1 MKTDKILHLLFGF
14 IIAWRLIDI
23 NAYWIIALVV
33 VILFGV
39 AKEVYDYKSYGLFD
53 YKDMIA
59 TISGGIILLLTQL
72 LLL

>member
-23 NAYWIIALVV
+23 NVHWIIALVV
-33 VILFGV
+33 LILFGLAKV
-39 AKEVYDYKSYGLFD
+39 AYDYKSYGLFD

-59 TISGGIILLLTQL
+59 TISGGVLLLLTEIIH
-72 LLL
+72 

>member
-23 NAYWIIALVV
+23 NAHWIIALVV

-53 YKDMIA
+53 WRDLVA

-72 LLL
+72 LL

>member
-1 MKTDKILHLLFGF
+1 MNDKILHLLFGF

-23 NAYWIIALVV
+23 NIHWIIALVV
-33 VILFGV
+33 VILFGA

-59 TISGGIILLLTQL
+59 TISGGVLLLLTEIIH
-72 LLL
+72 

>member
-23 NAYWIIALVV
+23 NAHWIIALVV

-53 YKDMIA
+53 WRDLMA
-59 TISGGIILLLTQL
+59 TISGAIILILTDI
-72 LLL
+72 

>member
-1 MKTDKILHLLFGF
+1 MNDKILHLLFGF

-23 NAYWIIALVV
+23 NIHWIIALVV
-33 VILFGV
+33 VILFAV
-39 AKEVYDYKSYGLFD
+39 AKEIYDYKSYGLFD

-72 LLL
+72 MN

>member
-1 MKTDKILHLLFGF
+1 MNDKILHLLFGF

-23 NAYWIIALVV
+23 NIHWIIALVV

-53 YKDMIA
+53 YKDMLA
-59 TISGGIILLLTQL
+59 TIIGGALLLLTEIIH
-72 LLL
+72 

>member
-23 NAYWIIALVV
+23 NIHWIIALVV
-33 VILFGV
+33 VILFEV
-39 AKEVYDYKSYGLFD
+39 AKEIYDYKSYGLFD

-72 LLL
+72 LL

>member
-1 MKTDKILHLLFGF
+1 MKADKILHLLFGF

-23 NAYWIIALVV
+23 NIHWIIALVV

-39 AKEVYDYKSYGLFD
+39 AKEVFDYKSYGLFD
-53 YKDMIA
+53 WRDLVA

-72 LLL
+72 MN

>member
-23 NAYWIIALVV
+23 NAHWIIALVV

-39 AKEVYDYKSYGLFD
+39 GKEGLRLQVLWA
-53 YKDMIA
+53 YL
-59 TISGGIILLLTQL
+59 TIRI
-72 LLL
+72 

>member
-1 MKTDKILHLLFGF
+1 MNDKILHLLFGF

-23 NAYWIIALVV
+23 NIHWIIALVV
-33 VILFGV
+33 VILFAV
-39 AKEVYDYKSYGLFD
+39 AKEVYDYKSYGQFD

-72 LLL
+72 IL

>member
-1 MKTDKILHLLFGF
+1 MDKILHALIGF
-14 IIAWRLIDI
+14 IIAWRLIDV
-23 NAYWIIALVV
+23 NVHWIITLII
-33 VILFGV
+33 VIIFGV

-72 LLL
+72 LL

>member
-1 MKTDKILHLLFGF
+1 MKIDKILHLLFGF

-23 NAYWIIALVV
+23 NAHWIIALVV

-53 YKDMIA
+53 WRDLVA
-59 TISGGIILLLTQL
+59 TISGAIILILTDI
-72 LLL
+72 

>member
-23 NAYWIIALVV
+23 NAHWIIALVV

-53 YKDMIA
+53 WRDLVA
-59 TISGGIILLLTQL
+59 TISGAIILILTDI
-72 LLL
+72 

>member
-1 MKTDKILHLLFGF
+1 MNDKILHFLFGF

-23 NAYWIIALVV
+23 NANWIIALVV

-72 LLL
+72 LL

>member
-1 MKTDKILHLLFGF
+1 MNDKILHLLFGF

-23 NAYWIIALVV
+23 NIHWIIALVV

-39 AKEVYDYKSYGLFD
+39 VKEVYDYKSYGLFD

-72 LLL
+72 LL

>member
-1 MKTDKILHLLFGF
+1 MNDKILHLLFGF

-23 NAYWIIALVV
+23 NTHWIIALVV
-33 VILFGV
+33 VILFAV

-72 LLL
+72 L

>member
-23 NAYWIIALVV
+23 NAHWIIALVV

-39 AKEVYDYKSYGLFD
+39 AKEVYDYGLRSKKAHLFQPLD
-53 YKDMIA
+53 ELEFRDLYN
-59 TISGGIILLLTQL
+59 
-72 LLL
+72 

>member
-1 MKTDKILHLLFGF
+1 MKLYLKIA
-14 IIAWRLIDI
+14 IVV
-23 NAYWIIALVV
+23 IALVV

-72 LLL
+72 L

>member
-23 NAYWIIALVV
+23 NAHWIIALVV

-39 AKEVYDYKSYGLFD
+39 AKEVYDYKAYGLFD
-53 YKDMIA
+53 WRDLVV
-59 TISGGIILLLTQL
+59 TISGAIILILTDI
-72 LLL
+72 

>member
-23 NAYWIIALVV
+23 NVHWIIALVV

-53 YKDMIA
+53 WRDLVA
-59 TISGGIILLLTQL
+59 TISGAIILILTDI
-72 LLL
+72 

>member
-23 NAYWIIALVV
+23 NIHWIIALVV
-33 VILFGV
+33 VILFAV

-72 LLL
+72 IN

>member
-23 NAYWIIALVV
+23 NIHWIIALVV
-33 VILFGV
+33 VILFAV

-53 YKDMIA
+53 WKDMIA
-59 TISGGIILLLTQL
+59 TISGGIILLLTQ
-72 LLL
+72 

>member
-23 NAYWIIALVV
+23 NAHWIIALVV

-39 AKEVYDYKSYGLFD
+39 AKEVYDYKSYGIFD
-53 YKDMIA
+53 WRDLVA
-59 TISGGIILLLTQL
+59 TISGAIILILTDI
-72 LLL
+72 

>member
-23 NAYWIIALVV
+23 NAHWIIALVI

-53 YKDMIA
+53 WRDLVA
-59 TISGGIILLLTQL
+59 TISGAIILILTDI
-72 LLL
+72 